1 MGSVESL
8 LQAQDVWL
16 AESGWS
22 GIIMSSFIAW
32 NILTQS
38 GSSPPTVPLATQDF
52 FEM

>member
-1 MGSVESL
+1 MGSVESS

-16 AESGWS
+16 AAGWS